1 MALFKKTLK
10 LLICMSFICSYL
22 QAETSQI
29 EIKKVNPLHIFYL
42 VQSKELSQ
50 AITLYRRYKEE
61 LGRHDFETLQ
71 RVAEMILEQGAKSL
85 ESEEQLISLL
95 GLKIAGIE
103 TTKEILESGIRSRH
117 PEVQLAT
124 LQLIG
129 QLQDDRFESILNKAM
144 SSGFLYTRLEAAY
157 QLAIRKTR
165 NSVGQVESLM
175 HKLPPEMRFFFPQ
188 FFALVGSSD
197 AILLLKQLLD
207 DPIQKTR
214 IEAILHSAKAGYEE
228 LLPNIRRKATHLNPA
243 EQEACCFALGSLK
256 DTHALSILQNLSLS
270 TNDNVSLSANY
281 SLYLLGEESAKE
293 KIFSLAKE
301 KNLFAIALLG
311 KIMGSEKILISLLQ
325 ENHLQIRFNAMLSLL
340 DLKNESCLP
349 YLKEFLVRDSR
360 DFGFQPQ
367 MTIGN
372 AFTAWKV
379 VPSMQQHMKHSFYD
393 LIGLSLYVK
402 EEILRKSIEL
412 SPEAF
417 VDLASFLLSTRQLE
431 LIPAISSLLQQLQ
444 TPKAIALLEKHAQ
457 RAKIPLIRNY
467 CNLALFQLN
476 KSIPS
481 KQLILEWIH
490 SQQNTQI
497 IQFRPLLPRKSY
509 FKDKTAFELTPEE
522 NSQLLISCYQVIS
535 NQHTEES
542 LDVLLN
548 SLQQGHQKNRPL
560 IAGLLIQTLQ

>member
-10 LLICMSFICSYL
+10 LLFCLFFVSFPL
-22 QAETSQI
+22 QA

-50 AITLYRRYKEE
+50 AITLYRQYKEE

-71 RVAEMILEQGAKSL
+71 RIAEMVLEQGAKSS
-85 ESEEQLISLL
+85 ESEEQLISLF

-103 TTKEILESGIRSRH
+103 TTKEILESGITSRH

-129 QLQDDRFESILNKAM
+129 QLQDDRFESLLNKAM

-157 QLAIRKTR
+157 QLAVRKTR

-175 HKLPPEMRFFFPQ
+175 HKLPPDMRFFFPQ

-197 AILLLKQLLD
+197 AILLLKQLLE

-214 IEAILHSAKAGYEE
+214 LEAILHSAKSGYEE

-243 EQEACCFALGSLK
+243 EQEACCFALGVLK
-256 DTHALSILQNLSLS
+256 DTHALPILRNLSLS
-270 TNDNVSLSANY
+270 THCNVQLAANY
-281 SLYLLGEESAKE
+281 SLYLLGEESAKAQ
-293 KIFSLAKE
+293 IYHLAEE
-301 KNLFAIALLG
+301 KNIFAIALLG
-311 KIMGSEKILISLLQ
+311 KIIGSEKILTSLLQ

-340 DLKNESCLP
+340 DLKDERCLP
-349 YLKEFLVRDSR
+349 YLKEFIVRDSR

-367 MTIGN
+367 MTVGTT
-372 AFTAWKV
+372 FTAWKV
-379 VPSMQQHMKHSFYD
+379 VPSMQQHVKHSPYD
-393 LIGLSLYVK
+393 LISLSLYLK
-402 EEILRKSIEL
+402 EEILKKSIQL
-412 SPEAF
+412 SPDAF
-417 VDLASFLLSTRQLE
+417 IELASFLFDTRQVE
-431 LIPAISSLLQQLQ
+431 LIPTLSSLLQNLQ

-457 RAKIPLIRNY
+457 RAKTPLIRNY

-476 KSIPS
+476 KNMSS
-481 KQLILEWIH
+481 KQLILEWIY
-490 SQQNTQI
+490 SQQNTQL
-497 IQFRPLLPRKSY
+497 IQFRPFLPREGY
-509 FKDKTAFELTPEE
+509 FKSKTAFELTPEE

-535 NQHTEES
+535 NQHTEEG
-542 LDVLLN
+542 LDVLLT
-548 SLQQGHQKNRPL
+548 SLQQGHQKNRSL

>member
-10 LLICMSFICSYL
+10 LFFCISFLYFTQVETL
-22 QAETSQI
+22 QT
-29 EIKKVNPLHIFYL
+29 KVNPLHIFYL

-50 AITLYRRYKEE
+50 AITLYQQYKEE

-71 RVAEMILEQGAKSL
+71 RMAEMILEQGAKSA

-95 GLKIAGIE
+95 GLKIAGMQ
-103 TTKEILESGIRSRH
+103 TTKEILESGITSRH
-117 PEVQLAT
+117 PEVQLVA

-129 QLQDDRFESILNKAM
+129 QLQDDRFESLLNKAM
-144 SSGFLYTRLEAAY
+144 SSNFLYTRLEAAY
-157 QLAIRKTR
+157 QLAMRKTR

-228 LLPNIRRKATHLNPA
+228 LLPNIRRKATHINPA
-243 EQEACCFALGSLK
+243 EQEACCFALGALK
-256 DTHALSILQNLSLS
+256 DTHSLSILRNLSLS
-270 TNDNVSLSANY
+270 TNDHVKLAANY
-281 SLYLLGEESAKE
+281 SLYLLGEENAKE
-293 KIFSLAKE
+293 KIFSLAME

-311 KIMGSEKILISLLQ
+311 KMIGSEKVLIPFLQ
-325 ENHLQIRFNAMLSLL
+325 ENHLQVRFNAMLSLL

-402 EEILRKSIEL
+402 EEILRKAIEL
-412 SPEAF
+412 APDTF
-417 VDLASFLLSTRQLE
+417 VDLASFLLDTKQLE
-431 LIPAISSLLQQLQ
+431 LIPAISSLLQNLQ

-476 KSIPS
+476 KNVSS

-490 SQQNTQI
+490 SQQNRQI
-497 IQFRPLLPRKSY
+497 IQFRPLLPRENY

>member
-1 MALFKKTLK
+1 MALFKKVW
-10 LLICMSFICSYL
+10 SFLFCISSISFPV
-22 QAETSQI
+22 QAET
-29 EIKKVNPLHIFYL
+29 KKVNPLHIFYL

-50 AITLYRRYKEE
+50 AITLYRQYKEE

-71 RVAEMILEQGAKSL
+71 RMAEMILEQGSKSS
-85 ESEEQLISLL
+85 EIEEQLISLF
-95 GLKIAGIE
+95 GLKIAGVE
-103 TTKEILESGIRSRH
+103 TTKGILEAGITSRH
-117 PEVQLAT
+117 QEVQLAT

-129 QLQDDRFESILNKAM
+129 QLQDDRLESLLNKAM
-144 SSGFLYTRLEAAY
+144 SSSFLYTRIEAAY

-188 FFALVGSSD
+188 FFALIGSSD

-214 IEAILHSAKAGYEE
+214 IEAILHSAKSGCEE

-243 EQEACCFALGSLK
+243 EQEACCFALGILK
-256 DTHALSILQNLSLS
+256 DTHALSILRNLSLS
-270 TNDNVSLSANY
+270 TNCNVKLAANY
-281 SLYLLGEESAKE
+281 SLYLLGEESTKE
-293 KIFSLAKE
+293 KIYHLAKE

-311 KIMGSEKILISLLQ
+311 KMIGAEKVLASLLQ

-340 DLKNESCLP
+340 DLKDERCLP
-349 YLKEFLVRDSR
+349 YLKDFLVRDSR

-372 AFTAWKV
+372 VFTAWKV

-393 LIGLSLYVK
+393 LISLSLYLK
-402 EEILRKSIEL
+402 EEILKKSIEL
-412 SPEAF
+412 SPDAF
-417 VDLASFLLSTRQLE
+417 IELASFLLDTRQLE
-431 LIPAISSLLQQLQ
+431 LIPTISSLLQNLQ

-457 RAKIPLIRNY
+457 RAKTPLIRNY

-476 KSIPS
+476 KNIAS
-481 KQLILEWIH
+481 KQLLLEWIY

-497 IQFRPLLPRKSY
+497 IQFRPFLPRESY
-509 FKDKTAFELTPEE
+509 FKDKTVFELTPEE
-522 NSQLLISCYQVIS
+522 NSQLLISSYQVIS

-548 SLQQGHQKNRPL
+548 SLQQGHPKNKPL

>member
-10 LLICMSFICSYL
+10 LLFCISFICAYL
-22 QAETSQI
+22 QAENSQT
-29 EIKKVNPLHIFYL
+29 EIKRFNPLHIFYL
-42 VQSKELSQ
+42 VQAKELSQ

-71 RVAEMILEQGAKSL
+71 RIAEMVLEQGAKSS

-95 GLKIAGIE
+95 GLKIAGIQ
-103 TTKEILESGIRSRH
+103 TTKEILESGITSRY

-129 QLQDDRFESILNKAM
+129 QLQDDRFESLLNKAM

-228 LLPNIRRKATHLNPA
+228 LLPNIRRKATHINPA
-243 EQEACCFALGSLK
+243 EQEACCFALGVLK
-256 DTHALSILQNLSLS
+256 DTHALSILQKLSLS
-270 TNDNVSLSANY
+270 TNDNVNLAANY

-301 KNLFAIALLG
+301 RNLFAIAILG
-311 KIMGSEKILISLLQ
+311 KIIGSEKTLISLLQ
-325 ENHLQIRFNAMLSLL
+325 KNHLQIRFNAMLSLL
-340 DLKNESCLP
+340 DLKNEGCLP

-379 VPSMQQHMKHSFYD
+379 LPSMQQHMKHSFYD

-402 EEILRKSIEL
+402 EEILKKSIEL
-412 SPEAF
+412 SPGAF
-417 VDLASFLLSTRQLE
+417 VDLASFLLDTRQLE
-431 LIPAISSLLQQLQ
+431 LIPSISSLLQNLQ
-444 TPKAIALLEKHAQ
+444 TPKAIALLERHAQ
-457 RAKIPLIRNY
+457 RAKVPLIRNY

-476 KSIPS
+476 KNMAS
-481 KQLILEWIH
+481 KQLILEWIR

-535 NQHTEES
+535 NQHTEEGI
-542 LDVLLN
+542 DVLLN

>member
-10 LLICMSFICSYL
+10 QLICISFICSHL
-22 QAETSQI
+22 QAETLQT

-71 RVAEMILEQGAKSL
+71 RMAEMILEQGAKSS

-129 QLQDDRFESILNKAM
+129 QLQDDRFESLLNKAM

-165 NSVGQVESLM
+165 SSVGQVESLM

-243 EQEACCFALGSLK
+243 EQEACCFAFGSLK
-256 DTHALSILQNLSLS
+256 DTHALPILHNLKLS

-311 KIMGSEKILISLLQ
+311 KIIGSEKVLTSLLQ
-325 ENHLQIRFNAMLSLL
+325 EDHLQIRFNTMLSLL
-340 DLKNESCLP
+340 DLKDEVCLP

-367 MTIGN
+367 MTIGS
-372 AFTAWKV
+372 AFMAWKV
-379 VPSMQQHMKHSFYD
+379 IPSMQQHMKHSFYD
-393 LIGLSLYVK
+393 LIGLSLYLK
-402 EEILRKSIEL
+402 EEILRKSVEL

-417 VDLASFLLSTRQLE
+417 VDLASFLLDTRQLE
-431 LIPAISSLLQQLQ
+431 LIPAISSLLQNLQ
-444 TPKAIALLEKHAQ
+444 TPKAIALLERHAQ
-457 RAKIPLIRNY
+457 RAKTPLIRNY

-476 KSIPS
+476 KNIPS
-481 KQLILEWIH
+481 KQLILEWIR

-535 NQHTEES
+535 NQHTEEG
-542 LDVLLN
+542 LDVLLD

>member
-1 MALFKKTLK
+1 MALFKKILK
-10 LLICMSFICSYL
+10 LLMCLSLIYSYL
-22 QAETSQI
+22 QAETSQA
-29 EIKKVNPLHIFYL
+29 EITKVHPLHIFYL

-61 LGRHDFETLQ
+61 LGRHDFEILQ
-71 RVAEMILEQGAKSL
+71 RMAEMILEQGAKSS

-103 TTKEILESGIRSRH
+103 TTKEILEAGITSRH
-117 PEVQLAT
+117 PEVQLVT

-129 QLQDDRFESILNKAM
+129 QLQDDRFESLLNRAM

-207 DPIQKTR
+207 DPMQKTR

-228 LLPNIRRKATHLNPA
+228 LLPNIRRKATHINPA
-243 EQEACCFALGSLK
+243 EQEACCFALGALK

-270 TNDNVSLSANY
+270 TNDNVNLAANY

-301 KNLFAIALLG
+301 KNLFAIAILS
-311 KIMGSEKILISLLQ
+311 KILGSEKILTSLLQ
-325 ENHLQIRFNAMLSLL
+325 ANHLQIRFNAMLSLL
-340 DLKNESCLP
+340 DLKDERCLP

-379 VPSMQQHMKHSFYD
+379 VPSMQQHMKHSVYD
-393 LIGLSLYVK
+393 LIGLSLYIK
-402 EEILRKSIEL
+402 EEILKKSIEL
-412 SPEAF
+412 SPNAF
-417 VDLASFLLSTRQLE
+417 VDLASFLFDTRQLE
-431 LIPAISSLLQQLQ
+431 LIPTISSLLQNLQ

-457 RAKIPLIRNY
+457 RAKTPLIRNY

-476 KSIPS
+476 KNMPS
-481 KQLILEWIH
+481 KQLILEWIR
-490 SQQNTQI
+490 SQQNTQL

-535 NQHTEES
+535 NQHTEEG
-542 LDVLLN
+542 LDILLN

>member
-10 LLICMSFICSYL
+10 LLFYMSFICSYL
-22 QAETSQI
+22 QAE
-29 EIKKVNPLHIFYL
+29 IKKVNPSHIFYL
-42 VQSKELSQ
+42 VQCKELSQ
-50 AITLYRRYKEE
+50 AITLYHQHKKE

-71 RVAEMILEQGAKSL
+71 RLAEMVLEQGAKSS

-95 GLKIAGIE
+95 GLKIAGIQ
-103 TTKEILESGIRSRH
+103 TTKEILESGITSRH

-129 QLQDDRFESILNKAM
+129 QLQDDRFESLLNKAM

-157 QLAIRKTR
+157 QLAIRKTQ

-228 LLPNIRRKATHLNPA
+228 LLPNIRRKATHINPA
-243 EQEACCFALGSLK
+243 EQEACCFALGTLK
-256 DTHALSILQNLSLS
+256 DTHALSILRNLSLS
-270 TNDNVSLSANY
+270 TNDNVNLAANY
-281 SLYLLGEESAKE
+281 SLYLLGEETAKE
-293 KIFSLAKE
+293 KIFSLAKR
-301 KNLFAIALLG
+301 KNLFAIATLG
-311 KIMGSEKILISLLQ
+311 KIIGSERVLTSLLQ

-340 DLKNESCLP
+340 DLKNESCVP
-349 YLKEFLVRDSR
+349 YLKEFLIRDSR

-379 VPSMQQHMKHSFYD
+379 VPSMQQHMKDSFYD
-393 LIGLSLYVK
+393 LIGLSLHVK
-402 EEILRKSIEL
+402 EEILKKSIEL
-412 SPEAF
+412 SPDAF
-417 VDLASFLLSTRQLE
+417 VDLASFLLDTRQLE
-431 LIPAISSLLQQLQ
+431 LIPAISSLLQNLQ
-444 TPKAIALLEKHAQ
+444 TPKAIALLERHAQ
-457 RAKIPLIRNY
+457 RAKVPLIRNY
-467 CNLALFQLN
+467 CNLALFQCN
-476 KSIPS
+476 KNMPS
-481 KQLILEWIH
+481 KQLILEWIR

-535 NQHTEES
+535 NQHTEEG